1 MVQATRDTSLTSR
14 LICSGA
20 VLAAAVLL
28 FVYLR
33 DDDTPPAETRVSLP
47 AEVSPVRAEAE
58 QVMRADT
65 EVLLAFNRGDYFNAL
80 AMLEQKLQRRDLPAG
95 QRRWLQAQLP
105 TALSAAGRLH
115 IERGDCDTGIEHL
128 ERAEHLRH
136 DMLNL
141 RGLAWC
147 HYRTRAFRAASPYF
161 DAYLRVRR
169 ADLEMLLLYTDMLA
183 EQEEYTRA
191 LALLAH
197 TDRAALDADAQRRLQ
212 MQEQKLRAQQRH
224 ASDQQAVMET
234 NSFKIAYQRQLHDE
248 LSVEIAATL
257 DTALHYYVEQY
268 GFAYPERK
276 IAVDVYT
283 TELFRELLA
292 AQPHWVKGYFDGRIR
307 IPVAAANFSLSQL
320 RRTLHHE
327 LVHALLA
334 QRSGFRRLPS
344 WFDEGLA
351 QYLACLDHCTAF
363 SFPAD
368 GELLPPQVLR
378 DSFLPLTRLQAQRA
392 YHHSLFLITLL
403 EDERTA
409 ASDLKT
415 IIASISPRRGVS
427 SDALLTVVDKN
438 FADFHRHASH
448 SWKNNQRS
456 PSSH

>member
-1 MVQATRDTSLTSR
+1 M
-14 LICSGA
+14 CSGA
-20 VLAAAVLL
+20 VLASAVLL

-33 DDDTPPAETRVSLP
+33 DDTTLPAETRVSLP
-47 AEVSPVRAEAE
+47 AEVSAVRAEVE
-58 QVMRADT
+58 QAAREDT
-65 EVLLAFNRGDYFNAL
+65 EVLLAFNRGDYFQAL
-80 AMLEQKLQRRDLPAG
+80 AMLEQKLQRRDLPAV

-105 TALSAAGRLH
+105 TVLSAAGRSH

-147 HYRTRAFRAASPYF
+147 HYRTRAFRTAAPYF

-183 EQEEYTRA
+183 EQEEHTRA

-197 TDRAALDADAQRRLQ
+197 TDRAAFNAEAQRRLQ
-212 MQEQKLRAQQRH
+212 VQEQKLRAQERH

-276 IAVDVYT
+276 IAVDVYSAA
-283 TELFRELLA
+283 LFRELLA

-320 RRTLHHE
+320 RHTLRHE

-351 QYLACLDHCTAF
+351 QYLACLDRCTAF

-378 DSFLPLTRLQAQRA
+378 SSFLPLTQLQAQRA

-438 FADFHRHASH
+438 FTDFHRHASR
-448 SWKNNQRS
+448 SWRNSQRS
-456 PSSH
+456 PSLH

>member
-1 MVQATRDTSLTSR
+1 MLQAARDASLTLR
-14 LICSGA
+14 LTCSCA
-20 VLAAAVLL
+20 VLASAVLL
-28 FVYLR
+28 FIYLH
-33 DDDTPPAETRVSLP
+33 DDNTQPAEPQAHLP
-47 AEVSPVRAEAE
+47 AVVPPVQARAGQLERE
-58 QVMRADT
+58 DT
-65 EVLLAFNRGDYFNAL
+65 EVLLAFNRGDYVKAL
-80 AMLEQKLQRRDLPAG
+80 ATLEQKLQLRNLPAV

-169 ADLEMLLLYTDMLA
+169 DDLEMLLLYSDMLA
-183 EQEEYTRA
+183 EQEEYARA
-191 LALLAH
+191 LALLAR
-197 TDRAALDADAQRRLQ
+197 TDRASLNAEARRRLQ
-212 MQEQKLRAQQRH
+212 IQAQKLRAQEQH
-224 ASDQQAVMET
+224 ASEQQAVMET
-234 NSFKIAYQRQLHDE
+234 NSFKIASQRPLHDE
-248 LSVEIAATL
+248 LSIEIAATL

-283 TELFRELLA
+283 AELFRELLA

-307 IPVAAANFSLSQL
+307 VPVAAENFSLSQL
-320 RRTLHHE
+320 RHTLRHE

-378 DSFLPLTRLQAQRA
+378 SSFLALARLQAQRA

-438 FADFHRHASH
+438 FTDFHRHASR
-448 SWKNNQRS
+448 SWKNSQRA
-456 PSSH
+456 PSLH